1 MIQCYTLDDPQ
12 CLDELRRNG
21 FQLVL
26 FILYIRDEEQMSNK
40 VPRGNQGE
48 KKSNSR
54 SKFNPLLNNTSR
66 YPVAEVIQIRS
77 LDGTVYEGEVS
88 ERG

>member
-1 MIQCYTLDDPQ
+1 MIPNAWMSCDAMVFNSS
-12 CLDELRRNG
+12 CLSSIFE
-21 FQLVL
+21 
-26 FILYIRDEEQMSNK
+26 MKNK
-40 VPRGNQGE
+40 CQNQVPRGNQGE